1 MLFTTAFTISMT
13 ANSGYAMLSVMK
25 NVFAVKRKLFSE
37 DQMNDFIGL
46 AQSAPGPVAVNGSMV
61 IGYQVAGFAG
71 GLSAVLG
78 CIIPPIVMMILV
90 TIFYS
95 VIVNNQY
102 VRIFMAGMQA
112 GVAAMLVDII
122 IGLFKNITKA
132 DKTWY
137 PFAIMAVSFVFIRY
151 TKYSVFFLVIACIIM
166 ALIKTYLIGKKV
178 AEK

>member
-1 MLFTTAFTISMT
+1 MLFTTAFSISMT

-25 NVFAVKRKLFSE
+25 NVFAVKRKMFSE

-46 AQSAPGPVAVNGSMV
+46 AQSAPGPVAVNGSLV
-61 IGYQVAGFAG
+61 VGYQVAGFAG

-78 CIIPPIVMMILV
+78 CIMPPIIMMILV

-112 GVAAMLVDII
+112 GVAAMLLDVI

-132 DKTWY
+132 DRTWY
-137 PFAIMAVSFVFIRY
+137 PFAIMVFSFLFIRY
-151 TKYSVFFLVIACIIM
+151 TKYSVFFLVLICIAT
-166 ALIKTYLIGKKV
+166 ALIKTFMFGKKV
-178 AEK
+178 VEK